1 MTVKGAIV
9 ASAVAGLF
17 VAATPAV
24 SHAKAGGKIKCMGAN
39 ECKGKGGCKSAKN
52 ECKGKNGCK
61 GEGWNEMSEKD
72 CKSKNGTVMS
82 DTAPAPTK

>member
-17 VAATPAV
+17 ATAMPTV
-24 SHAKAGGKIKCMGAN
+24 SFAKAGGKVKCMGTN
-39 ECKGKGGCKSAKN
+39 ECAGKGGCKSAKN

-61 GEGWNEMSEKD
+61 GQGVNEMSEKD
-72 CKSKNGTVMS
+72 CKSKNGTVVS
-82 DTAPAPTK
+82 DAAK